1 MILNTADSLIRE
13 FFDISD
19 KRTRKTIVALDE
31 DADEKSQILSALSNA
46 LYDKIVSNVDK
57 IEFGS
62 IPRSRGDI
70 TKVDGF
76 KNTVECLNILRRL
89 VMEYHEDPEIVDTV
103 ITAIENIKTRKA
115 VFMKAYS
122 LNIEFPI
129 VLYNLIVLA
138 IEQSVSFLI
147 SVCIQY
153 IKDPESG
160 SMNAALDKVAYNNT
174 KDNLLYEQL
183 YNFNESCSNGE
194 LDAAMADI
202 IKGHAK
208 VSEAVEEE
216 LKEGLVAS
224 ISVGV
229 NDDGTARV
237 DVYQSPFT
245 GEYPSDDDPEDI
257 VDDLE
262 DEIYDELDNVFGGY
276 SLDDEEEDIARD
288 YPVEDPNPL
297 SRIPINGSA
306 RCENKAV
313 QEIAPAIAAA
323 IPTVIKAA
331 GIAAFT
337 LKTLQFLLKCLVPLL
352 RAITYFFINS
362 RVRFADL
369 LSVQSQFIEANAYKL
384 QYSSNLDDSK
394 RVKVVNRQLKI
405 ANTLKKFA
413 NRISIDHNK
422 AQRSAMQQMVEDD
435 RKMTVSDIESELPLD
450 IAQKSALF

>member
-19 KRTRKTIVALDE
+19 KRTRKTIVSLDE
-31 DADEKSQILSALSNA
+31 DANEKSQMLSALSNA

-76 KNTVECLNILRRL
+76 DNTIECLNILRRL
-89 VMEYHEDPEIVDTV
+89 VMEYHENPEIVDTV
-103 ITAIENIKTRKA
+103 ITAIENIKSRKTI
-115 VFMKAYS
+115 FMKSYS

-153 IKDPESG
+153 IKDSESG
-160 SMNAALDKVAYNNT
+160 SMNAALDKIAYNNT
-174 KDNLLYEQL
+174 RDNLLYEQL

-194 LDAAMADI
+194 LDAALADI
-202 IKGHAK
+202 IKGHTK

-245 GEYPSDDDPEDI
+245 GEYPPDDDPDGI

-262 DEIYDELDNVFGGY
+262 MEIQNDIDDIFEFPF
-276 SLDDEEEDIARD
+276 DDEVEIARD
-288 YPVEDPNPL
+288 YPVEEPNIL

-306 RCENKAV
+306 KCENKTV
-313 QEIAPAIAAA
+313 QEFAPAVAAA

-331 GIAAFT
+331 GIAVFT

-352 RAITYFFINS
+352 RSITYFFIYS
-362 RVRFADL
+362 RVKFADL
-369 LSVQSQFIEANAYKL
+369 LSIQSQFIESNAYKL

-422 AQRSAMQQMVEDD
+422 AQRSAMQQMVSDD

-450 IAQKSALF
+450 IAQKSVLF